1 MPLISNVSR
10 LFTYPTLLLVSLP
23 QSSYIPLLFLDGN
36 PFLQQLPQL
45 YRVSQYDDSVSVAYI
60 IKPLKSSFLITHW
73 HDSPS
78 TYPPIWITLLPS
90 SCLTSTSLV
99 LRHRLT
105 IAGTMHHSAVPLV
118 KAGIWQCMVKIWAG
132 FIRSK

>member
-45 YRVSQYDDSVSVAYI
+45 YRVSQYDDSVSVTAA
-60 IKPLKSSFLITHW
+60 
-73 HDSPS
+73 
-78 TYPPIWITLLPS
+78 TLDL
-90 SCLTSTSLV
+90 
-99 LRHRLT
+99 
-105 IAGTMHHSAVPLV
+105 
-118 KAGIWQCMVKIWAG
+118 
-132 FIRSK
+132 